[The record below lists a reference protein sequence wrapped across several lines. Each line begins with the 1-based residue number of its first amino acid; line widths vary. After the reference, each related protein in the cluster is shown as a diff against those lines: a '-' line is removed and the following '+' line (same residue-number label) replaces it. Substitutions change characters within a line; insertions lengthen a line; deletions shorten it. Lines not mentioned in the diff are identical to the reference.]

1 MDTTPTADQSEYP
14 TIEVVVRDG
23 RPVWQV
29 SFSGVSV
36 LADSGQ
42 RAVELLRE
50 ACRAKGLPGPG

>member
-1 MDTTPTADQSEYP
+1 MGCRWVMQQEYP
-14 TIEVVVRDG
+14 TIEVVPVDG

-36 LADSGQ
+36 RADSGQ

-50 ACRAKGLPGPG
+50 ACRAKGLPVPQ